1 VRFLQ
6 VDIDG
11 LFGCVDYGISRL
23 PLNVPICG
31 RDCLLHGTG
40 ICGWLAVDRSC
51 NCVDSNY
58 RGHRAEGSLAATC
71 GDAQVEQRVFCV
83 AGDDLGAGGVG
94 READSAWE
102 IGEVRRSCF
111 HEFDGVGFR
120 GLRAV

>member
-11 LFGCVDYGISRL
+11 FFGFVDYGISRL

-51 NCVDSNY
+51 NASTPIIGGIVLKARSQLRVVMPRSSNVY
-58 RGHRAEGSLAATC
+58 SASLVMA
-71 GDAQVEQRVFCV
+71 
-83 AGDDLGAGGVG
+83 LGLAVSVG
-94 READSAWE
+94 RR
-102 IGEVRRSCF
+102 IVR
-111 HEFDGVGFR
+111 GK
-120 GLRAV
+120 